1 MVNKLVL
8 QSVINKYYLGENESV
23 KWSIKDKT
31 LTIDFMSVNKEVI
44 GKIIHNNIDIEDSEL
59 AIFDTKKLL
68 NLLGITQG
76 DLMFELEKGKSV
88 YTKMKFADAS
98 FNLTYALADPL
109 LIGKVGSVTEPE
121 WDAVLPLEKEYVDNL
136 VKAKNALAGVGS
148 MTISVEVDLNG
159 DNMCLFTFGDE
170 QGHNNKITYQMY
182 GTIKQEKAEIPFNS
196 DMFRNIL
203 KENKDLDSGII
214 CFLVCII
221 ERASSNKFSYIIVIN
236 LNLVMQ
242 ETKRRGRPARDENDT
257 QSNLCT
263 IKDPSMEPF
272 YIVKDATNFTVME
285 KSVATRGFGGGKAS
299 GKETEKVLGYYSN
312 FANALNR
319 ISKEKFYQNQGEYE
333 TIQEYLNTWNT
344 VKEGMES
351 MLNKIEI

>member
-1 MVNKLVL
+1 MVNKLTL

-31 LTIDFMSVNKEVI
+31 LTIDFMSVNKEII

-121 WDAVLPLEKEYVDNL
+121 WDAVLPLEKEHVDNL

-203 KENKDLDSGII
+203 KENKDLENGHI
-214 CFLVCII
+214 FL
-221 ERASSNKFSYIIVIN
+221 SYQGLMKLQFN
-236 LNLVMQ
+236 S
-242 ETKRRGRPARDENDT
+242 EDT
-257 QSNLCT
+257 L
-263 IKDPSMEPF
+263 
-272 YIVKDATNFTVME
+272 
-285 KSVATRGFGGGKAS
+285 SVYYMVR
-299 GKETEKVLGYYSN
+299 KE
-312 FANALNR
+312 
-319 ISKEKFYQNQGEYE
+319 
-333 TIQEYLNTWNT
+333 
-344 VKEGMES
+344 ES
-351 MLNKIEI
+351 AF